1 MDSIDAKQSD
11 ISYRISIVTSLLIDY
26 LARID
31 SKELLQLT
39 VKAADDKRAEDIV
52 ALDVAQ
58 VSLMAD
64 YFLIVSA
71 DSRRQVQAI
80 ADSVVEFIRKAGSDV
95 KSVEGRTAGEWVLID
110 CGDVIVH
117 VFQKDARQHYNL
129 EKLWSDAPLVD
140 VDQWVNA

>member
-1 MDSIDAKQSD
+1 M
-11 ISYRISIVTSLLIDY
+11 
-26 LARID
+26 D

-39 VKAADDKRAEDIV
+39 VEAADDKRADDIV
-52 ALDVAQ
+52 ALDVAE

-64 YFLIVSA
+64 YFVILSA
-71 DSRRQVQAI
+71 DSKRQVQAI
-80 ADSVVEFIRKAGSDV
+80 ADNIVEFIRKAGSDM

-110 CGDVIVH
+110 AGDVIVH
-117 VFQKDARQHYNL
+117 VFQKDARAHYNL

>member
-1 MDSIDAKQSD
+1 M
-11 ISYRISIVTSLLIDY
+11 
-26 LARID
+26 D

-39 VKAADDKRAEDIV
+39 VEAADDKRADDIV
-52 ALDVAQ
+52 ALDVAE

-64 YFLIVSA
+64 YFVILSA
-71 DSRRQVQAI
+71 DSKRQVQAI
-80 ADSVVEFIRKAGSDV
+80 ADNIVEFVRKAGSDV

-110 CGDVIVH
+110 AGDVIVH
-117 VFQKDARQHYNL
+117 VFQKDARAHYNL

>member
-1 MDSIDAKQSD
+1 M
-11 ISYRISIVTSLLIDY
+11 
-26 LARID
+26 D

-39 VKAADDKRAEDIV
+39 VEAADDKRADDIV
-52 ALDVAQ
+52 ALDVAE

-64 YFLIVSA
+64 YFVILSA
-71 DSRRQVQAI
+71 DSKRQVQAI
-80 ADSVVEFIRKAGSDV
+80 ADNIVEFIRKAGSDV

-110 CGDVIVH
+110 AGDVIVH
-117 VFQKDARQHYNL
+117 VFQKDARTHYNL

>member
-1 MDSIDAKQSD
+1 M
-11 ISYRISIVTSLLIDY
+11 
-26 LARID
+26 D

-39 VKAADDKRAEDIV
+39 VETADDKRADDIV
-52 ALDVAQ
+52 ALDVAE

-64 YFLIVSA
+64 YFVILSA
-71 DSRRQVQAI
+71 DSKRQVQAI
-80 ADSVVEFIRKAGSDV
+80 ADNIVEFIRKAGSDV

-110 CGDVIVH
+110 AGDVIVH
-117 VFQKDARQHYNL
+117 VFQKDARAHYNL

>member
-1 MDSIDAKQSD
+1 M
-11 ISYRISIVTSLLIDY
+11 
-26 LARID
+26 D

-39 VKAADDKRAEDIV
+39 VEAADDKRADDIV
-52 ALDVAQ
+52 ALNVAE

-64 YFLIVSA
+64 YFVILSA
-71 DSRRQVQAI
+71 DSKRQVQAI
-80 ADSVVEFIRKAGSDV
+80 ADNIVEFIRKAGSDV

-110 CGDVIVH
+110 AGDVIVH
-117 VFQKDARQHYNL
+117 VFQKDARAHYNL

>member
-1 MDSIDAKQSD
+1 M
-11 ISYRISIVTSLLIDY
+11 
-26 LARID
+26 D

-39 VKAADDKRAEDIV
+39 VEAADDKRADDIV
-52 ALDVAQ
+52 ALDVAE

-64 YFLIVSA
+64 YFVILSA
-71 DSRRQVQAI
+71 DSKRQVQAI
-80 ADSVVEFIRKAGSDV
+80 ADNIVEFIRKAGSDV

-110 CGDVIVH
+110 AGDVIVH
-117 VFQKDARQHYNL
+117 VFQKDARAHYNL